1 MLADVPPAEFPGAVD
16 PAVTGQIPDR
26 RDTRIAELE
35 ERLDEVTQQ
44 LLAARDAAAGAE
56 AELAATKSH
65 TVEVEHQLH
74 VRIVE
79 VTELQQ
85 RVLELTE
92 QADEH
97 AGRPNPVAKRISPLL
112 ARAARLNQ

>member
-1 MLADVPPAEFPGAVD
+1 VSSAESPPPVD
-16 PAVTGQIPDR
+16 PAVTGQVPDQ

-35 ERLDEVTQQ
+35 DKLDDLAQQ
-44 LLAARDAAAGAE
+44 LLAARDAVAGAE
-56 AELAATKSH
+56 AELAAVKAH

-85 RVLELTE
+85 RVEDME
-92 QADEH
+92 QAQQQS
-97 AGRPNPVAKRISPLL
+97 ARPNPVAKRISPLL
-112 ARAARLNQ
+112 ARAARINQ

>member
-1 MLADVPPAEFPGAVD
+1 MLVFVPPTESPGAVE
-16 PAVTGQIPDR
+16 PAITGQVDH

-35 ERLDEVTQQ
+35 DRLDDVVQQ

-56 AELAATKSH
+56 AELAAVKAH

-85 RVLELTE
+85 QLEQLTAAE
-92 QADEH
+92 EPPA
-97 AGRPNPVAKRISPLL
+97 RPNPVVKRISPLL